1 MNQQPMKRR
10 DFLKGVGSFLLGIAL
25 LPLDRLFRP
34 RKSDHRKPLREAMY
48 YTVDDNL
55 AG

>member
-1 MNQQPMKRR
+1 MNKQIMKRR
-10 DFLKGVGSFLLGIAL
+10 DFLKGMGSLLLGIAL
-25 LPLDRLFRP
+25 FPFDKIFPHREA
-34 RKSDHRKPLREAMY
+34 KDRKPLREALY